1 MRVIRRC
8 RRGRMLGGV
17 IGAVLVL
24 CSGPRVIGQGNQPAQ
39 ASQPP
44 AWKEVP
50 LQPGIYREHKLT
62 HQTESVDVPVPPNGG
77 EIEYMVNMKQGETM
91 VYSWRAID
99 IADAAKLTSE
109 FHGHTDRAPGTT
121 GTLVFYRKATG
132 ASENGSLV
140 APFDGTH
147 GWYFK
152 NDTAR
157 AVVVRVTLSGFY
169 TLIPNQIKK

>member
-1 MRVIRRC
+1 MGMTSRC
-8 RRGRMLGGV
+8 RRGRLTGAMLCALMV
-17 IGAVLVL
+17 V
-24 CSGPRVIGQGNQPAQ
+24 CSAPGSVARGSQSGQQ
-39 ASQPP
+39 SQPP

-50 LQPGIYREHKLT
+50 LQPGVYREHKVT
-62 HQTESVDVPVPPNGG
+62 HQTESVDVPVAPNGG
-77 EIEYMVNMKQGETM
+77 EIEYMVTMKQGDTM
-91 VYSWRAID
+91 VYSWRAVD
-99 IADAAKLTSE
+99 IADASKLTSE

-132 ASENGSLV
+132 ATENGSLI
-140 APFDGTH
+140 APFDGIH

-157 AVVVRVTLSGFY
+157 PVVVRVTMSGFY